1 MTVLFGYVRPVA
13 IARPPGSAP
22 RPRKTPRTRS
32 SAGCNRLICVAAR
45 ALVLAVM
52 AVPVLTACARL
63 PVAAATP
70 PAQHYPQQPA
80 EAFAFDSLT
89 ARTPSRG

>member
-1 MTVLFGYVRPVA
+1 MTVLFGYVRPVT
-13 IARPPGSAP
+13 IARTPAPAP

-32 SAGCNRLICVAAR
+32 SPGCNRLICVAGR

-52 AVPVLTACARL
+52 AAPVLTACARL

-70 PAQHYPQQPA
+70 PSQHHPKQPA